1 MSWIFKLV
9 MVALMLLVVSLLLCD
24 VWDPALGTGNWQ
36 SSQYRLYINGTE
48 STLTTSPFYSTLV
61 SHLNDINQGPNA
73 DFKSEDGWRLY
84 GEEFG
89 DPGVTMQGYPV
100 FGLYE

>member
-36 SSQYRLYINGTE
+36 SSGIYFSRLVTNGIVL
-48 STLTTSPFYSTLV
+48 SNKMILM
-61 SHLNDINQGPNA
+61 
-73 DFKSEDGWRLY
+73 K
-84 GEEFG
+84 
-89 DPGVTMQGYPV
+89 
-100 FGLYE
+100 